1 MPMLFLEC
9 VLAITRGIQGTD
21 KIRNVAPRPWKALTP
36 TLGLSMDGGR
46 VQERGV
52 ANLNPWV
59 DLLKQKAT
67 HASFR
72 DYDSL
77 PKSSAGISPS
87 DGT

>member
-1 MPMLFLEC
+1 
-9 VLAITRGIQGTD
+9 
-21 KIRNVAPRPWKALTP
+21 
-36 TLGLSMDGGR
+36 MDGGR

-59 DLLKQKAT
+59 DLLKQKAA

-87 DGT
+87 DGTQCQDKNRILFIEGSLEVELPTIWTIEKQR